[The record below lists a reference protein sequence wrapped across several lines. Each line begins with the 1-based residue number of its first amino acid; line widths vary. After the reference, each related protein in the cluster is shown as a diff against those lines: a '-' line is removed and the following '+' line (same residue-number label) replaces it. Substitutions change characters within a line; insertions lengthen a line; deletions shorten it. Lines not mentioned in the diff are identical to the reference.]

1 MAFVL
6 LNKNRNNKR
15 KEDEVEEKGKQNN
28 LKDKAKRL
36 KI

>member
-6 LNKNRNNKR
+6 LNKKRNNNERKMKLKR
-15 KEDEVEEKGKQNN
+15 KGRETI
-28 LKDKAKRL
+28 DKAKRL